1 MSLHIACRFAFV
13 NFNILSLFLIVPIY
27 LQCVSVVFFG
37 LAIFGIL
44 CSFEL
49 DACFLYQVRKV
60 FCYYVFKNVLCPFH
74 SLLFFRDPPITR
86 ILVQLIFSR
95 RLLKLFSFLIFFIFL
110 LKFSD
115 FCYSFFQF
123 ADLFFY
129 HLIYSQFFLVFFFFF

>member
-1 MSLHIACRFAFV
+1 MCYFSLTD
-13 NFNILSLFLIVPIY
+13 FNILSLFLIVPIY

-95 RLLKLFSFLIFFIFL
+95 RLLKLFSFLKNYLAFYWKCPLYILDSSSFIRYMICNYVL
-110 LKFSD
+110 ALFS
-115 FCYSFFQF
+115 
-123 ADLFFY
+123 LPW
-129 HLIYSQFFLVFFFFF
+129 